1 MLYELATEIF
11 SDITIDFEEIEWTD
25 PSGERRRR
33 RILEAALIGSSNSEK
48 TTFKE
53 PLSVINNPGLSQEE
67 RVNQLDSRKKENF
80 LEPYTE
86 DQRKI
91 LEKVIELYKRE
102 GTVVFD
108 VQRSIRNQEF
118 KEYNILEFFA
128 IQQDLL
134 EAVKKV
140 QNLLYS

>member
-1 MLYELATEIF
+1 VLYELATEIF